1 MTPSPIKLKLP
12 HLPLHKL
19 KFLILVTLLAIL
31 IAGGFVI
38 QKLYLE
44 RANLTN
50 EKVNL
55 LADRE
60 KLASQTDKLIKEI
73 EVLKNEDQRKKNED
87 LQKTIKEV
95 QETFKNYAGLVEKIA
110 DARSGGIKTQDLEK
124 EEAEIVKMLANLN
137 YASASAKL
145 TATSGKIDDLLAEK
159 EAALVQKAQS
169 APQNVPT
176 TQDLPTS
183 DYRRQMVQTD
193 HGSFLVDVVAAQ
205 VGSARVIVDTA
216 SDNDCSNDCPVL
228 PLATYV
234 QRNGGFA
241 GINGSY
247 FCPAEYPSCTG
258 KANSYD
264 TLAMNSRIKKYFNSD
279 NNKFSTVPL
288 VAFDGGGAPIFKMQ
302 TLEWGRDT
310 GVQAVLANHPMLV
323 LGGNIVVPGGL
334 SDKQQVKSN
343 RSVVAQKG
351 NYIYLMVVHSASV
364 SDAAVVV
371 KALGVDNALN
381 LDSGGST
388 ALYFGGSYKVG
399 PGRNLPNAIIF
410 AR

>member
-1 MTPSPIKLKLP
+1 MISNPIKLKLP
-12 HLPLHKL
+12 RFSLHKL
-19 KFLILVTLLAIL
+19 KFLALVILLAFL
-31 IAGGFVI
+31 VAGGGLVI
-38 QKLYLE
+38 QKLSLE
-44 RANLTN
+44 KNNLTS

-60 KLASQTDKLIKEI
+60 KLASQTDKLTKEI
-73 EVLKNEDQRKKNED
+73 EVLKNEDPRKTNEE
-87 LQKTIKEV
+87 LKKTINQV
-95 QETFKNYAGLVEKIA
+95 QETFKTYANLVEKIV
-110 DARSGGIKTQDLEK
+110 DARSGGIKTADLEK
-124 EEAEIVKMLANLN
+124 ESAQIVKMLMDLN
-137 YASASAKL
+137 YASASSKL
-145 TATSGKIDDLLAEK
+145 SETSKKIDDLLAQK
-159 EAALVQKAQS
+159 EAAQ
-169 APQNVPT
+169 APPVAQNVPNSK
-176 TQDLPTS
+176 DLPTS
-183 DYRRQMVQTD
+183 GYSRQMVQSEK
-193 HGSFLVDVVAAQ
+193 GSFLVDIVPAQ
-205 VGSARVIVDTA
+205 VGSARVIVDTS
-216 SDNDCSNDCPVL
+216 SDDDCSNDCPVL

-247 FCPAEYPSCTG
+247 FCPAEYPSCAG
-258 KANSYD
+258 KTNSYD
-264 TLAMNSRIKKYFNSD
+264 TLAMNTRLKKYFNSD

-302 TLEWGRDT
+302 SLEWGRDT

-334 SDKQQVKSN
+334 SEKQQIKSN
-343 RSVVAQKG
+343 RSVVASKE
-351 NYIYLMVVHSASV
+351 NYIYLMVAHSV
-364 SDAAVVV
+364 SVEEAAYIM
-371 KALGVDNALN
+371 KALGIENALN

>member
-1 MTPSPIKLKLP
+1 MSFQLTGFTLFFRQIHFSRFVLLT
-12 HLPLHKL
+12 
-19 KFLILVTLLAIL
+19 LILVLAVLTLSGLTWKNFLEKNNL
-31 IAGGFVI
+31 I
-38 QKLYLE
+38 LE
-44 RANLTN
+44 RTQ
-50 EKVNL
+50 L
-55 LADRE
+55 LVDQER
-60 KLASQTDKLIKEI
+60 LASQTENLKKEI
-73 EVLKNEDQRKKNED
+73 DDLRNED
-87 LQKTIKEV
+87 LREANEDLKKTIKEV
-95 QETFKNYAGLVEKIA
+95 EVTFKTYAVLVEKIA
-110 DARSGGIKTQDLEK
+110 DARSGGIKTADLEK
-124 EEAEIVKMLANLN
+124 EEAEIVKMLSDLN

-145 TATSGKIDDLLAEK
+145 TSVGQKIDSLLAQK
-159 EAALVQKAQS
+159 EASLMEKVAS
-169 APQNVPT
+169 SVPT
-176 TQDLPTS
+176 SQDLPTS

-193 HGSFLVDVVAAQ
+193 RGAFLVDIVATQ
-205 VGSARVIVDTA
+205 VGTARVIVDTA
-216 SDNDCSNDCPVL
+216 SDEDCPDNCPVL

-247 FCPAEYPSCTG
+247 FCPAEYPSCAG
-258 KANSYD
+258 RANSYD
-264 TLAMNSRIKKYFNSD
+264 TLAMNSRTKKYFNSE

-288 VAFDGGGAPIFKMQ
+288 VAFDGGGSPIFKMQ
-302 TLEWGRDT
+302 TLEWGRDA

-334 SDKQQVKSN
+334 SEKQQVKSN
-343 RSVVAQKG
+343 RSVVASKG
-351 NYIYLMVVHSASV
+351 NLIFLMVVHSASV

-399 PGRNLPNAIIF
+399 PGRNLPNAIIL

>member
-1 MTPSPIKLKLP
+1 MNLLIASLKIPRFSLTKLKL
-12 HLPLHKL
+12 LVV
-19 KFLILVTLLAIL
+19 FLTVTTL
-31 IAGGFVI
+31 AGGLVI
-38 QKLYLE
+38 EKLLE
-44 RANLTN
+44 EKQGLTN
-50 EKVNL
+50 DKAWL
-55 LADRE
+55 LEERE
-60 KLASQTDKLIKEI
+60 KLFSQTEKLTKEI
-73 EVLKNEDQRKKNED
+73 EVLKNEDPRKTNEE
-87 LQKTIKEV
+87 LKKTIKEV
-95 QETFKNYAGLVEKIA
+95 QESFKNYATLIEKIA
-110 DARSGGIKTQDLEK
+110 DARSGGIKTADLEK
-124 EEAEIVKMLANLN
+124 DSAEIVKMLSETN

-145 TATSGKIDDLLAEK
+145 VAVSQKVDSLLAQK
-159 EAALVQKAQS
+159 EAALVEKIA
-169 APQNVPT
+169 QNVET
-176 TQDLPTS
+176 SSDLPTS
-183 DYRRQMVQTD
+183 GHRRQMVQTER
-193 HGSFLVDVVAAQ
+193 GSFLVDIVAVQ
-205 VGSARVIVDTA
+205 VGSTRVIVDTA
-216 SDNDCSNDCPVL
+216 SDEDCSNNCPVL

-247 FCPAEYPSCTG
+247 FCPAEYPSCVG

-264 TLAMNSRIKKYFNSD
+264 TLAMNSRSKKYFNSE

-351 NYIYLMVVHSASV
+351 SYIYLIVVHSASV

-371 KALGVDNALN
+371 KAIGVDNALN

-388 ALYFGGSYKVG
+388 ALYADGGYKVG
-399 PGRNLPNAIIF
+399 PGRNLPNAIIL